1 MKLWWGYTGFVYDCI
16 SDDEILSATKYIEMC
31 DISID
36 WQDDTRLHNSY
47 TVPVELKHAARIAAL
62 AMEYKSGKGF
72 SPITFDTYS
81 LRHTMSGITDG
92 NHRIRALQ
100 FLKIPWFPVVFSGDT
115 DVLSKV
121 SVNMDVVKLVTI

>member
-1 MKLWWGYTGFVYDCI
+1 
-16 SDDEILSATKYIEMC
+16 MC

-36 WQDDTRLHNSY
+36 WQDDVRLSN
-47 TVPVELKHAARIAAL
+47 TCAVPVELKHAARIAAL

-72 SPITFDTYS
+72 NPITLDTYS
-81 LRHTMSGITDG
+81 LRHAISGITDG

-121 SVNMDVVKLVTI
+121 SVSMNVVKLVTI